1 MTDTGLSAALLDRI
15 RALGEACGAQKIVLY
30 GSRARGDYKERSD
43 IDLAVYGLN
52 RDQFSRFTSG
62 IDELPTLLEFDV
74 VSISQDM
81 EPLFLAN
88 IQRDGVIIME
98 SIQNKLMQFGQ
109 AIERTREGVE
119 EYRQTPGKL
128 LRDGVIQRFE
138 FTAELS
144 WKSCREYLI
153 DQGYAEINSPMS
165 VMKTAY
171 AAGVIDDQQGWI
183 DLLHA
188 RNATSHIY
196 SDKQADAVFRDIAA
210 RFLPLFEQ
218 LFRRLSE
225 A

>member
-1 MTDTGLSAALLDRI
+1 MTDTGLSAALIDRI

-52 RDQFSRFTSG
+52 HDQFSRFTSG

-98 SIQNKLMQFGQ
+98 SVQNKLMQFGQ

-138 FTAELS
+138 FTAEFS

-218 LFRRLSE
+218 LFRRLNE

>member
-1 MTDTGLSAALLDRI
+1 MTNTGLSAALIDHI
-15 RALGEACGAQKIVLY
+15 RALGAQCGAQKIVLY
-30 GSRARGDYKERSD
+30 GSRARGDYRQRSD
-43 IDLAVYGLN
+43 VDLAVYGLS
-52 RDQFSRFTSG
+52 REQFSRFVSG
-62 IDELPTLLEFDV
+62 VDELPTLLEFDI

-81 EPLFLAN
+81 EPLFLSN
-88 IQRDGVIIME
+88 IRKDGITIME
-98 SIQNKLMQFGQ
+98 STTKLMQFGM
-109 AIERTREGVE
+109 AIERTREGVA

-171 AAGVIDDQQGWI
+171 AAGVINDQQGWI

-196 SDKQADAVFRDIAA
+196 SDKQADAVFQDIVA

-218 LFRRLSE
+218 LYARLSE
-225 A
+225 D